1 MNKDGSTNRF
11 FMSGSNGKWSPNGN
25 KIAFTKKGEPTGT
38 QIFVKYLG
46 VEGDPTQITKLEKS
60 PSNMEWSPDGKYIA
74 FLMHVSSDPAL
85 KPIGV
90 PDRPKGAKWTEAPNV
105 IDQVDYSQDRVGFL
119 ERGFSQLFIVPA
131 DGGTARQITFGEYDD
146 VSGGIT
152 WTRDSKKII
161 FSSYQKPEAEYA
173 RGQSNLY
180 SVDINNLEINELTA
194 REGTESSPK
203 VSPDGTKVAF
213 IGSTW
218 SKNFY
223 NDRKM
228 YVMNIDG
235 SDLECV
241 TSSLDQTPSSAF
253 WASNS
258 SGVYF
263 NVREYGQSNVYY
275 TDLRGKLKKIT

>member
-1 MNKDGSTNRF
+1 M
-11 FMSGSNGKWSPNGN
+11 
-25 KIAFTKKGEPTGT
+25 
-38 QIFVKYLG
+38 
-46 VEGDPTQITKLEKS
+46 
-60 PSNMEWSPDGKYIA
+60 
-74 FLMHVSSDPAL
+74 
-85 KPIGV
+85 
-90 PDRPKGAKWTEAPNV
+90 
-105 IDQVDYSQDRVGFL
+105 
-119 ERGFSQLFIVPA
+119 
-131 DGGTARQITFGEYDD
+131 
-146 VSGGIT
+146 
-152 WTRDSKKII
+152 
-161 FSSYQKPEAEYA
+161 
-173 RGQSNLY
+173 
-180 SVDINNLEINELTA
+180 TA

-275 TDLRGKLKKIT
+275 ADLRGKLKKITSGNHMLSMSDLVGNNTVATWTDPSNPSDIVTFSIDKSKNIKRLTNVNEDIFYNVEFGKVEEINYKSVDGKTVQGWIVKPPNFNSNKKYHPSLKLKLHNNY